1 MSERTWDFVVS
12 DAHARRRR
20 GIVTWRDALPAPLAA
35 PPPPAEFAIVLLSRA
50 GGVPL
55 PVPIET
61 AVCVPAVT
69 KIHVMGAREG
79 NALPARIENLTLPPQ
94 RMSEFAA
101 GRIVMAAE
109 GVITPEPVF
118 PADADRPRLDLLALA
133 LIDVVSAEAMAP
145 YRALIRHQFHLRPG
159 ADPLVALE
167 ARLSPA
173 DAQSRPPARA
183 PGILRLARA
192 LRRMKQDLPP
202 DGYDLDE
209 MAEDLHF
216 LSMFDDDAKVFS
228 RRALDRLLGDVLD
241 APPPRRTQITD
252 AAPPSPAGD
261 EAPPDN
267 VVPMRRKPAPKE
279 DA

>member
-1 MSERTWDFVVS
+1 MSERTWDFVVQ

-20 GIVTWRDALPAPLAA
+20 GTVAWRDALLSPLTSPAAR
-35 PPPPAEFAIVLLSRA
+35 AEFGIVLLSRA

-55 PVPIET
+55 PVPIEV
-61 AVCVPAVT
+61 AVCVPGLT
-69 KIHVMGAREG
+69 KIHVLGARVAD
-79 NALPARIENLTLPPQ
+79 ALPAKVENLTLKPQ
-94 RMSEFAA
+94 RMAEFAA

-109 GVITPEPVF
+109 GVITPEAVF
-118 PADADRPRLDLLALA
+118 PAEGERPRLDLLALA
-133 LIDVVSAEAMAP
+133 LIDVATAEALAP

-159 ADPLVALE
+159 TDPLVALE

-173 DAQSRPPARA
+173 DAESRPPARA

-192 LRRMKQDLPP
+192 RRRMKQDLPP
-202 DGYDLDE
+202 DSYDLDE

-216 LSMFDDDAKVFS
+216 LSMFDDDAKAFS
-228 RRALDRLLGDVLD
+228 RRGLDRLLGDVLD
-241 APPPRRTQITD
+241 TPAPRRTEIAD
-252 AAPPSPAGD
+252 AAPPATD